1 MFNENR
7 SAESL
12 TKDEIEKVDVEL
24 KLHHEDDVLTREY
37 ELSCLCCIYERIR
50 ETISPVHQQDLL
62 LSPRKFHRT
71 CSRTFSYHKGKMRCV
86 KRLLLTLCFL
96 LAFLSCTYMLEKNI
110 KIRGVYLNLSRVT
123 DSVARSRLKVQLAR
137 QRNIPMNYP
146 KRQNKKPSLGNPF
159 NPNNWNNKTANTRKH
174 YVILYWSKIRG
185 HKARLQKK
193 GEYIKNQH
201 IWPYTYVGDKCPV
214 SCELTNDRSRAKDAD
229 AFVVHSRL
237 TDVWDFP
244 PFEYLAPWILQNNE
258 NPVYTPALMD
268 PRIMSKFNL
277 LISYRLDSDFPSP
290 IYPMPSLSKPIPF
303 KQRLGGV
310 LAVFSKCEVVRTEY
324 MRQLMKY
331 IDVHSYGACLKNR
344 EGLIG
349 LYGQVNGKYVFK
361 DYKLVLTRFYK
372 FSLVFMNQDCD
383 FFVDD
388 RLYHA
393 LETGSIPVYMGT
405 DKIDEFLPGNLKNSI
420 IRVSDFNSP
429 KELAEYLNYL
439 NNNETAFNE
448 YLKWKEI
455 GLGDISNTTIGR
467 WWQQKY
473 PLFCQVCMR
482 LSQGNLHRG
491 LDVDTCKPRTYL
503 DWKLYPP
510 YGVDSVQLGVKEEP
524 EKPTLK
530 FYIFLTALVLGIVLL
545 VISGVKIVLKVKVVA

>member
-1 MFNENR
+1 
-7 SAESL
+7 
-12 TKDEIEKVDVEL
+12 
-24 KLHHEDDVLTREY
+24 
-37 ELSCLCCIYERIR
+37 
-50 ETISPVHQQDLL
+50 
-62 LSPRKFHRT
+62 
-71 CSRTFSYHKGKMRCV
+71 
-86 KRLLLTLCFL
+86 
-96 LAFLSCTYMLEKNI
+96 
-110 KIRGVYLNLSRVT
+110 
-123 DSVARSRLKVQLAR
+123 
-137 QRNIPMNYP
+137 
-146 KRQNKKPSLGNPF
+146 
-159 NPNNWNNKTANTRKH
+159 
-174 YVILYWSKIRG
+174 
-185 HKARLQKK
+185 
-193 GEYIKNQH
+193 
-201 IWPYTYVGDKCPV
+201 
-214 SCELTNDRSRAKDAD
+214 
-229 AFVVHSRL
+229 
-237 TDVWDFP
+237 
-244 PFEYLAPWILQNNE
+244 
-258 NPVYTPALMD
+258 
-268 PRIMSKFNL
+268 
-277 LISYRLDSDFPSP
+277 
-290 IYPMPSLSKPIPF
+290 
-303 KQRLGGV
+303 
-310 LAVFSKCEVVRTEY
+310 
-324 MRQLMKY
+324 
-331 IDVHSYGACLKNR
+331 
-344 EGLIG
+344 
-349 LYGQVNGKYVFK
+349 
-361 DYKLVLTRFYK
+361 
-372 FSLVFMNQDCD
+372 MNQDCD

-439 NNNETAFNE
+439 SNNETAFNE

-530 FYIFLTALVLGIVLL
+530 FYIFLTALVLGIVL